1 MGVCWLTLGT
11 NVRVLIGIIL
21 LEVEINRN
29 NELVRIQIEQT
40 RSYTYVAWQ
49 REVATLSRQTTKKK
63 NWVETPP
70 ISGRHKKALRVVS
83 LSRVLV
89 SRAILLVR
97 SLRVV

>member
-11 NVRVLIGIIL
+11 NIRVLIGIIL

-49 REVATLSRQTTKKK
+49 REVATLSRQTIKKK

-70 ISGRHKKALRVVS
+70 ISGRHKKALCVVS

>member
-40 RSYTYVAWQ
+40 RSDAYVAWQ
-49 REVATLSRQTTKKK
+49 REVATLSRQTTKK
-63 NWVETPP
+63 NWVETLP